1 MKHLNA
7 QIRSESFKG
16 SLKKNVTGKL
26 NEVIKN
32 MTTASVFSA
41 LCDVGVA
48 VLCQSGG
55 GLTEA
60 RAGQQLYSYA
70 SQLWGTVLFLMT
82 SSSQLGHCGR
92 TEVLWCPTV
101 DLGGGQRR
109 GWPAE
114 TQPA

>member
-1 MKHLNA
+1 M
-7 QIRSESFKG
+7 
-16 SLKKNVTGKL
+16 TGKL

-82 SSSQLGHCGR
+82 SSSQLGHCRR

-109 GWPAE
+109 GRPAE